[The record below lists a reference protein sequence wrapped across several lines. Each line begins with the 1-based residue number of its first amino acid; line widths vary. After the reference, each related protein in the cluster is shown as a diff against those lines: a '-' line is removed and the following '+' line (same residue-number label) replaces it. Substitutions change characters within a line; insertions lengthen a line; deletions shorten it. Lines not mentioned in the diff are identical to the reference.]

1 MPTELAQWV
10 TPAIIVAVLL
20 YIHRSLRQDMRELRG
35 EVRDLRQ
42 HVDIQIGDLRQR
54 VDTQTGNLR
63 ERLGRIEG
71 RLDELREFFF
81 RSGGTAA

>member
-1 MPTELAQWV
+1 MSEELIGIITA
-10 TPAIIVAVLL
+10 AIALAGLNLFQFRAI
-20 YIHRSLRQDMRELRG
+20 RSELREAARDRLELRDRIAQI
-35 EVRDLRQ
+35 EVSLS
-42 HVDIQIGDLRQR
+42 
-54 VDTQTGNLR
+54 